1 MLAIARALIEPRELI
16 LVDEPTKGLAPA
28 IVGNMIRAF
37 REVKNAGATVLLVEQ
52 NFMAARM
59 LGDTVAVMDDG
70 RIVHHGRMPEL
81 AGDPALQQRLLGL
94 HLDQHQ

>member
-1 MLAIARALIEPRELI
+1 MLAIARALVEPRDLI

-28 IVGNMIRAF
+28 IVSNMIRAF
-37 REVKNAGATVLLVEQ
+37 REVKKDGATVLLVEQ

-70 RIVHHGRMPEL
+70 RVVHQGEMAAL
-81 AGDPALQQRLLGL
+81 AADHALQHRLLGL
-94 HLDQHQ
+94 HLDKHQ